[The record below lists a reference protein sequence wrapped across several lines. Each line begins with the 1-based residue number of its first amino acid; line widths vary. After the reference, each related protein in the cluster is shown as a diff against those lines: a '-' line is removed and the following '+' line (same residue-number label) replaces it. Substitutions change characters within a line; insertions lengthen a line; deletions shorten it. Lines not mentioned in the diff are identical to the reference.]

1 MKAKVA
7 VIAGTLVDTAM
18 GVEYL
23 AKKDPEIQAV
33 ACSATDSPREG
44 QLFQLSSQ
52 ENKRRRFTE
61 IFDTAEKD
69 GIRDFFVY
77 CNSLSGVFDFEGFAA
92 ERGVRVYTPLQVY
105 RELGRKYTRSAVI
118 AVNNQSTAGIERSLF
133 ENNPNAEV
141 VGLGILSLISA
152 VEDKRQAEEIVQS
165 FGLPDLMRFFEKNG
179 LECLIFGCTHFP
191 YFQEEL
197 ARHTRLPIINPA
209 DVMYDNL
216 IKGIL
221 SDKA

>member
-23 AKKDPEIQAV
+23 NRKDPEINAI
-33 ACSATDSPREG
+33 AFSATSSPREG
-44 QLFQLSSQ
+44 QLFQLSDN

-61 IFDTAEKD
+61 IFDAAEGQ

-92 ERGVRVYTPLQVY
+92 ERGVRVYTPLQII
-105 RELGRKYTRSAVI
+105 RDLGRQYTRTAVM
-118 AVNNQSTAGIERSLF
+118 AVNNQSTAGIERSLY

-141 VGLGILSLISA
+141 VGLGMLSLICA
-152 VEDKRQAEEIVQS
+152 VEDQRDPDEIIDS
-165 FGLPDLMRFFEKNG
+165 FGLEHLMRFFEQNG
-179 LECLIFGCTHFP
+179 LECLILGCTHFP
-191 YFQEEL
+191 YFQQAL
-197 ARHTRLPIINPA
+197 SKRTKLPVINPA
-209 DVMYDNL
+209 DVMYDRL
-216 IKGIL
+216 IAAL
-221 SDKA
+221 SDY